1 MHIHNV
7 KGVIYM
13 EKAISMPVSIYALGG
28 LGEVG
33 KNMYVIENDES
44 IIIIDCGVKFPGID
58 FPGINYIVPDFTH
71 LKNNRNKIKA
81 LFITHGHED
90 HIGGIPFLLQNVHIP
105 VIYAP
110 RLAAALIKNRL
121 EEYRMTELGN
131 VVEYD
136 SDTKVKVDKF
146 VVSFFRVTHSIPD
159 SFGIV
164 VDTPEGRIVS
174 SGDFKIDLT
183 PIGKDIELARMAD
196 IGKEGVTVLLSES
209 TNAEQEGY
217 TPSEK
222 NVYDSIDDIIKSAN
236 GRLIV
241 STFSSN
247 ISRIQQIC
255 EAGVKRNRKIAIVGR
270 SMEKAVEIS
279 RSFGYI
285 HVPDDSIVDTQ
296 DIKRYPNNEVLILCT
311 GSQGESMA
319 ALSRIAS
326 GMHKDIHI
334 IPGDTIV
341 FSSSAIPGNGVMI
354 DNIVNQLAR
363 AGADVITNS
372 ILNDIHSSGHASR
385 QELRFML
392 KLMKPKYFMPIH
404 GEYRMLRLHSEM
416 AKDLGVEP
424 ENIFILDN
432 GDSITLS
439 KGKVKRGYP
448 FEHGNTYID
457 GKDIKSLAEP
467 VIQDRR
473 VLIDD
478 GMIAVTISIDSKTN
492 TMLTK
497 PELFSRGFI
506 DQGNAKHRNEVL
518 LLIEQ
523 AVKEKLVMRP
533 SFAEL
538 KLAIKDV
545 VGLYVYRTTKRHP
558 MIIPVIMSKNS

>member
-1 MHIHNV
+1 
-7 KGVIYM
+7 M
-13 EKAISMPVSIYALGG
+13 EKAQSLPVSVYALGG

-33 KNMYVIENDES
+33 KNMYCIENDETL
-44 IIIIDCGVKFPGID
+44 IIIDAGVKFPGLE

-90 HIGGIPFLLQNVHIP
+90 HIGCIPFLLQSVHIP

-121 EEYRMTELGN
+121 EEYRIGERAN
-131 VVEYD
+131 IIEYD
-136 SDTKVKVDKF
+136 SDKTVKVDRF
-146 VVSFFRVTHSIPD
+146 NVSFFRVTHSIPD

-183 PIGKDIELARMAD
+183 PIGKEIELTRMAD
-196 IGKEGVTVLLSES
+196 IGKEGVDLLLSES

-222 NVYDSIDDIIKSAN
+222 NVYDSIDDIIKNAH

-247 ISRIQQIC
+247 ISRIQQVC
-255 EAGVKRNRKIAIVGR
+255 EAGVSHNRKIAIVGR

-285 HVPDDSIVDTQ
+285 HIPDDSIIDTE
-296 DIKRYPNNEVLILCT
+296 DVKRYPNNEILILCT

-319 ALSRIAS
+319 ALSRIANGS
-326 GMHKDIHI
+326 HKDIHI

-354 DNIVNQLAR
+354 DNIINSLAR
-363 AGADVITNS
+363 AGAEVITNS
-372 ILNDIHSSGHASR
+372 ILNDIHSSGHASK

-416 AKDLGVEP
+416 AVDLGVKK
-424 ENIFILDN
+424 ENIFVLDN
-432 GDSITLS
+432 GDTLTLS
-439 KGKVKRGYP
+439 RGKVTKGYSV
-448 FEHGNTYID
+448 EHGNTYID
-457 GKDIKSLAEP
+457 GKDINSLAEA
-467 VIQDRR
+467 VIEDRR
-473 VLIDD
+473 VLMDD
-478 GMIAVTISIDSKTN
+478 GMMVVTVSID
-492 TMLTK
+492 TK
-497 PELFSRGFI
+497 KNVLISPPNIFAKGVI
-506 DQGNAKHRNEVL
+506 DQGNEKRHNEL
-518 LLIEQ
+518 
-523 AVKEKLVMRP
+523 VKEITDAIEEKLQ
-533 SFAEL
+533 SKTLFSEL
-538 KLAIKDV
+538 KLLIKEV
-545 VGLYVYRTTKRHP
+545 AGLYIYSHTKRHP
-558 MIIPVIMSKNS
+558 IIIPVIMSKN

>member
-1 MHIHNV
+1 
-7 KGVIYM
+7 M
-13 EKAISMPVSIYALGG
+13 EKSISLPVSIYALGG

-33 KNMYVIENDES
+33 KNMYCIENDKT
-44 IIIIDCGVKFPGID
+44 IIIIDAGVKFPGIE

-90 HIGGIPFLLQNVHIP
+90 HIGGIPFLLQNIHIP

-121 EEYRMTELGN
+121 EEYRMADHATIK
-131 VVEYD
+131 EYD
-136 SDTKVKVDKF
+136 SDTKVKVDLF
-146 VVSFFRVTHSIPD
+146 TVSFFRVTHSIPD

-183 PIGKDIELARMAD
+183 PIGKDIELTRMAE
-196 IGKEGVTVLLSES
+196 IGKEGVNLLLSES

-222 NVYDSIDDIIKSAN
+222 NVYDSIDEIIKNAN

-241 STFSSN
+241 STFASN
-247 ISRIQQIC
+247 ISRIQQVL
-255 EAGVKRNRKIAIVGR
+255 ESAVSHNRKIAIIGR
-270 SMEKAVEIS
+270 SMEKAVDIS

-285 HVPDDSIVDTQ
+285 HVPDNSIIETEDV
-296 DIKRYPNNEVLILCT
+296 KRFPNNEILILCT

-319 ALSRIAS
+319 ALSRIANGS
-326 GMHKDIHI
+326 HKDIHI

-341 FSSSAIPGNGVMI
+341 FSSSAIPGNGIMI
-354 DNIVNQLAR
+354 DNVINQLAR
-363 AGADVITNS
+363 SGAEVITNS

-392 KLMKPKYFMPIH
+392 KLMKPEFFMPIH
-404 GEYRMLRLHSEM
+404 GEYRMLRLHAEM
-416 AKDLGVEP
+416 AEDLGVKK

-432 GDSITLS
+432 GDSLVLS

-448 FEHGNTYID
+448 VEHGVTYID
-457 GKDIKSLAEP
+457 GKDINSLAEP
-467 VIQDRR
+467 VINDRR
-473 VLIDD
+473 VLMDD
-478 GMIAVTISIDSKTN
+478 GMFAITVSIDSKRN
-492 TMLTK
+492 VLLTR
-497 PELFSRGFI
+497 PSIYVRGFI
-506 DQGNAKHRNEVL
+506 DQGNKQASEELKTL
-518 LLIEQ
+518 LEDKI
-523 AVKEKLVMRP
+523 KEKLYSKP

-538 KLAIKDV
+538 KLLIKEV
-545 VGLYVYRTTKRHP
+545 AGLYVYRRTKRAP
-558 MIIPVIMSKNS
+558 IIIPVILSKN